1 MRVVALLLSFVLLW
15 SGLTTVE
22 PPRLGAPAAAPTAAL
37 RDAST
42 LLAPSDGSVEHHHLD
57 DLPSQ
62 ALGDPPVEIPALL
75 ASSPAPGGRVPK
87 AVRPP
92 PVASRTVPAPWLAGL
107 LRPPCVVPVRG

>member
-22 PPRLGAPAAAPTAAL
+22 PPRLGAPEAPAVAL
-37 RDAST
+37 TDALT

-62 ALGDPPVEIPALL
+62 ALGDQPVESPALPT
-75 ASSPAPGGRVPK
+75 SSRAPGVRVPT
-87 AVRPP
+87 AVRPHP
-92 PVASRTVPAPWLAGL
+92 VPSRAVASPCLAGL
-107 LRPPCVVPVRG
+107 LRPPCAGPLRG